1 MKLSDLINVVRV
13 AWNRIEDEG
22 SCGMTREECEKVL
35 EQMFAD
41 GKNKFDKHDLDTIA
55 NFALK
60 KAVEQPKENEESEQE
75 KSERVNKAFMEHIRL
90 FRK

>member
-35 EQMFAD
+35 EELFQD
-41 GKNKFDKHDLDTIA
+41 GKNEFNKDDLYTVA
-55 NFALK
+55 KFALK
-60 KAVEQPKENEESEQE
+60 KSIEQPKDNDESEQE
-75 KSERVNKAFMEHIRL
+75 KSERMSLEFMQRIKL
-90 FRK
+90 FGK